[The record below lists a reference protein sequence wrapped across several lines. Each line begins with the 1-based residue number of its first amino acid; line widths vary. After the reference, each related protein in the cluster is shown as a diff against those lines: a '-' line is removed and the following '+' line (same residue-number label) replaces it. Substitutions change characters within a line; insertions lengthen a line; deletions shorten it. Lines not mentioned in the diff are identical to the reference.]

1 MASLKTHIF
10 SALPPMVRGKQ
21 NVVWHGLQRMQNYP
35 YRLKRPNLAHLR
47 VNFCT
52 NTKLRYIPNKKGH
65 SSICFLSVCYNV
77 LKSVL

>member
-21 NVVWHGLQRMQNYP
+21 NVVWHGLQRMQNNP

-52 NTKLRYIPNKKGH
+52 NTKTTIYP
-65 SSICFLSVCYNV
+65 
-77 LKSVL
+77 

>member
-10 SALPPMVRGKQ
+10 SALSPMVRGKQ

-52 NTKLRYIPNKKGH
+52 NTKTTIYP
-65 SSICFLSVCYNV
+65 
-77 LKSVL
+77 